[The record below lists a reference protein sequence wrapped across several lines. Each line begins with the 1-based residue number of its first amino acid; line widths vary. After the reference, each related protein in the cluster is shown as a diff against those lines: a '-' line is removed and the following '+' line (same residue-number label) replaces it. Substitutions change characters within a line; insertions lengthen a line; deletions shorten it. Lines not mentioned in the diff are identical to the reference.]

1 MVRAVMLVE
10 EVVEVGRGRRRHFVR
25 RVRVRGSGGI
35 VVWIRGGLRWGRE
48 GWRCWR

>member
-10 EVVEVGRGRRRHFVR
+10 EVGRGRRRHVVR

-35 VVWIRGGLRWGRE
+35 VVWIRGGLRWERE